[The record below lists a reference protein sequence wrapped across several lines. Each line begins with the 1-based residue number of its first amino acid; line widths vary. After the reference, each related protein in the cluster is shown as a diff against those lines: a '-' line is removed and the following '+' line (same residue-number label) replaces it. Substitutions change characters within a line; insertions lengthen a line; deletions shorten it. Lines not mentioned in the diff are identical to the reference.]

1 MANFYCSD
9 PVPPYVPDA
18 CANDPSR
25 VVAVAFIRSD
35 FEFTDPTDA
44 AEWTAG
50 QAADQIIVI
59 NNTRGEKPKASPTT
73 IDGFGL
79 QRTRTVGYERTL
91 SYQHPDVKGNE
102 DFYDALNF
110 SQNYRLAFVTP
121 TSDGV
126 GTLWLT
132 YEAVAN
138 VDSDYVVGTE
148 IDGLIHWDVAVSW
161 SENKMAKSYDA
172 PTGIFSY

>member
-18 CANDPSR
+18 CANEPGR
-25 VVAVAFIRSD
+25 VVAIAYIRTD
-35 FEFTDPTDA
+35 FEFTNPEDETEWNTGIA
-44 AEWTAG
+44 AG
-50 QAADQIIVI
+50 QIIVI

-91 SYQHPDVKGNE
+91 TYQHSDVRGNE

-110 SQNYRLAFVTP
+110 SQNYRLAYVTP
-121 TSDGV
+121 GEDSLGV
-126 GTLWLT
+126 LWLT
-132 YEAVAN
+132 YAAVAN
-138 VDSDYVVGTE
+138 VDADNVTPPE
-148 IDGLIHWDVAVSW
+148 IDSIVHWDVAVSW
-161 SENKMAKSYDA
+161 SENKMAKSYTA
-172 PTGIFSY
+172 PTGIFAF